1 MQSYIPSLI
10 TAQEIPEDGIISRNI
25 YKDEKIAAVLFGF
38 SQGQELSE
46 HTAAVPITIQIIS
59 GEARLTVGEE
69 LIEAE
74 PSSWL
79 HLDAKQP
86 HSVYAKT
93 PLVMLLTLLK

>member
-1 MQSYIPSLI
+1 MQSYIANLV
-10 TAQEIPEDGIISRNI
+10 TTQEIPNDGIISRNI
-25 YKDEKIAAVLFGF
+25 YKDEQVTAVLFGF

-46 HTAAVPITIQIIS
+46 HTAAVPIIIQIIS

-69 LIEAE
+69 VIDAG
-74 PSSWL
+74 PNAWL

-93 PLVMLLTLLK
+93 SLVMLLTLVR